1 MIETHTIRLRGPWQ
15 CIIGERRI
23 RVPMPAPLNEVAGD
37 DYHDRLVCL
46 RKFGCPTCLD
56 PHERVWLVI
65 EKPARPG
72 YAMLN
77 WLPLGPFENTA
88 KPTEF
93 EITHRLGERNELSL
107 AFSFDK
113 STASAES
120 APGELLFKEV
130 RLEIRG

>member
-15 CIIGERRI
+15 CIIGERTI
-23 RVPMPAPLNEVAGD
+23 RVHMPEQLNTVVGD
-37 DYHDRLVCL
+37 DYHGRLVCH

-56 PHERVWLVI
+56 PHERVWLVV

-77 WLPLGPFENTA
+77 LLPLGRFENNG

-93 EITHRLGERNELSL
+93 EITKRLGERNELSL
-107 AFSFDK
+107 VFGFDK
-113 STASAES
+113 SVASAES
-120 APGELLFKEV
+120 APGELLFKDV